1 MQRPEIRNVVSPRR
15 RTAAN
20 GAAGSRED
28 VSVVLTAIAEGFLGV
43 PYLAHPLDQT
53 GPEHLVV
60 NLDAFD
66 CVTFVETAVA
76 LARLPADGRAD
87 REGLARA
94 VEEIRY
100 RGGRLDGY
108 ASRLHYF
115 SDWLRDNKARGI
127 LEDMTARLG
136 GTPWE
141 KRLNFMTAHRDRY
154 PPLADPECYR
164 RVRAVEEALT
174 AMPKVHLP
182 RGRFRS
188 QEARIHDGDILAV
201 TALQDGIDVL
211 HVGFAVRR
219 RGRIHLLHASEAAG
233 RVVVSPETVYRYLH
247 RRRAR
252 TGLLVARL
260 RAGAGLPTSGRPA
273 GPAGTPT

>member
-1 MQRPEIRNVVSPRR
+1 MKRPGPRNVILTRQ
-15 RTAAN
+15 RTAAT
-20 GAAGSRED
+20 GAAGTGEE

-53 GPEHLVV
+53 GPERLVV

-66 CVTFVETAVA
+66 CVTFVETVAA
-76 LARLPADGRAD
+76 LARLPEAGRAD
-87 REGLARA
+87 REALARA

-115 SDWLRDNKARGI
+115 SDWLRDNAARGI

-141 KRLNFMTAHRDRY
+141 KRVDFMTAHRDRY
-154 PPLADPECYR
+154 PPLADAECYR
-164 RVRAVEEALT
+164 RVRAAEEALT

-182 RGRFRS
+182 RERFRS
-188 QEARIHDGDILAV
+188 QEAQIRDGDILAV
-201 TALQDGIDVL
+201 TAGLDGLDVL

-247 RRRAR
+247 RRRTR

-260 RAGAGLPTSGRPA
+260 RGGAGGR
-273 GPAGTPT
+273 